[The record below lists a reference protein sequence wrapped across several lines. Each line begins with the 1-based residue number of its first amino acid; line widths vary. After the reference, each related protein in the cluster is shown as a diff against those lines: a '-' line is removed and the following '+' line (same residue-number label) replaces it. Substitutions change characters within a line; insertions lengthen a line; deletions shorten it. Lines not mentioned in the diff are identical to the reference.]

1 MSRALLAACL
11 LAISCAPTPPAVPA
25 LRPDDL
31 AITHVTLVPMTGP
44 TDELADR
51 TVIIRGDRILAI
63 APAAE
68 LSLPPNIRIIDG
80 AHRWLMPGLADM
92 HVHAWDDAELTMFVA
107 AGVTTIRNM
116 FGDPKHLAWRAEI
129 SHGQRLGPTIF
140 TAGPIVDGEPPR
152 WPGSAVLTDP
162 AKAEALVAAQQAQ
175 GYDFIKPYSRLTRP
189 AYDALA
195 AAAARHHLALEG
207 HVPDAVPLTDALAA
221 HQKSIEHLDG
231 YQVALVA
238 DNTSL
243 PAGSPRAHMHEVV
256 AARDD
261 RKLPSLI
268 AQTLAAGTWNCP
280 TLVAYD
286 RYAALD
292 DIDHLL
298 PRVAWLDLVPKKI
311 LHGWIPEPAYTA
323 AEVDPTREEYAGAL
337 HVLRALIAA
346 HAPLLVGTDTANPF
360 VIAGAS
366 LHDELELL
374 IKAGLSRPQAIR
386 AATADTA
393 RFVGTPHEFGVIEP
407 GARADL
413 LLVATDPLTRPLPLV
428 PDGVVLRG
436 AWLPRQAL
444 DAKLAEIAQSN
455 Q

>member
-1 MSRALLAACL
+1 
-11 LAISCAPTPPAVPA
+11 
-25 LRPDDL
+25 
-31 AITHVTLVPMTGP
+31 MTGP
-44 TDELADR
+44 DELADR
-51 TVIIRGDRILAI
+51 TVIVRGDRILAI
-63 APAAE
+63 APASE
-68 LSLPPNIRIIDG
+68 LTLPANVRVIDG
-80 AHRWLMPGLADM
+80 SHHWLMPGLADM

-129 SHGQRLGPTIF
+129 AHGARLGPTIF
-140 TAGPIVDGEPPR
+140 TAGPIVDGDPPR

-162 AKAEALVAAQQAQ
+162 AQAEALVVAQQQQ
-175 GYDFIKPYSRLTRP
+175 GYDFIKPYSRLTKP

-195 AAAARHHLALEG
+195 AAATRHHVAMEG
-207 HVPDAVPLTDALAA
+207 HVPDAVPLADALA

-231 YQVALVA
+231 YQVALVRDGA
-238 DNTSL
+238 TL

-261 RKLPSLI
+261 RKLPALV
-268 AQTLAAGTWNCP
+268 AQTIAAGTWNCP

-286 RYAALD
+286 RYSALD
-292 DIDHLL
+292 DIAHLT

-311 LHGWIPEPAYTA
+311 VHGWIPDPPYTA
-323 AEVDPTREEYAGAL
+323 ADIDPTREEYAGAL

-346 HAPLLVGTDTANPF
+346 HAPILVGTDTANPF

-374 IKAGLSRPQAIR
+374 IRAGLTRPQALR
-386 AATADTA
+386 AATADAA

-413 LLVATDPLTRPLPLV
+413 LLVPTDPLTQPLPLV

-436 AWLPRQAL
+436 AWLPRETL
-444 DAKLAEIAQSN
+444 DAKLAAIAQSN